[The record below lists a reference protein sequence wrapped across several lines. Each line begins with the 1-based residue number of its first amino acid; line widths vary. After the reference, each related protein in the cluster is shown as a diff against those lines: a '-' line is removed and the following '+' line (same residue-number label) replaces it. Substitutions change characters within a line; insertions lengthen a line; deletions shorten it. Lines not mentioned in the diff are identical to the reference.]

1 MQKYFD
7 ITDSKKNNEIET
19 EMRDSVNNLSNA
31 LSEMTKTVDQ
41 ATKDMIWILQ
51 RKTHVKH
58 AFVH

>member
-7 ITDSKKNNEIET
+7 ITDSKKNKEIET

-41 ATKDMIWILQ
+41 ATKDMIWILE

-58 AFVH
+58 A

>member
-51 RKTHVKH
+51 RKNHVKH

>member
-7 ITDSKKNNEIET
+7 ITDSKKNKEIET

-51 RKTHVKH
+51 RKTHGKH

>member
-1 MQKYFD
+1 
-7 ITDSKKNNEIET
+7 
-19 EMRDSVNNLSNA
+19 MRDSVNNLSNA

-51 RKTHVKH
+51 GKTHVKH